1 MATALLRS
9 DLAAELAI
17 KIRELLENK
26 LIRAES
32 SKLNKSTQK
41 MLFVC
46 TASVIKFKTCNFNTS
61 RYGKCVLGILS
72 SFDKISIRSRLSV

>member
-9 DLAAELAI
+9 DLADEVAI
-17 KIRELLENK
+17 KMRELLKNK
-26 LIRAES
+26 FITAES

-46 TASVIKFKTCNFNTS
+46 KASVIKCKTC
-61 RYGKCVLGILS
+61 
-72 SFDKISIRSRLSV
+72 